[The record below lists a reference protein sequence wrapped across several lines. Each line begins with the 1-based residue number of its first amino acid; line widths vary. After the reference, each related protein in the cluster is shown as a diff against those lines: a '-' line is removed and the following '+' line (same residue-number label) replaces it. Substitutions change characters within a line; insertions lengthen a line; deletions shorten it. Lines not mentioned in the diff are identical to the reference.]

1 MSPFFKGGV
10 KRRRLFKDKLLIF
23 MTFAS
28 QLIQYLFTGL
38 TLGSIYALVAL
49 GFTMIYNAT
58 GIINLAQGEFVMLGG
73 LVMVFF
79 TAVLKMPLYLAFLL
93 TILVVTLL
101 GVIFE
106 RLAIHPLK
114 EASLIT
120 LIMIPLAGSILFRG
134 GAMFLWGKDPYALP
148 PFTQSQPL
156 HFLGATLQAQIF
168 WVLGITVLA
177 VAGVH
182 FFFNRTLIGKAI
194 TACAFNPLAA
204 RLMGINVRRMVLLS
218 FALSAAVGAVAGMI
232 ITPITLMEYDRGPL
246 LGLKGFAAA
255 VLGGLGSGFGSV
267 VAGFIIGILE
277 SFGAGLISSGYKDAI
292 ALMALLVIL
301 WVKPSGLFGSK
312 EESELK
318 KF

>member
-1 MSPFFKGGV
+1 
-10 KRRRLFKDKLLIF
+10 
-23 MTFAS
+23 MTLTS
-28 QLIQYLFTGL
+28 QLVQYLFTGL

-73 LVMVFF
+73 LIMVFF
-79 TAVLKMPLYLAFLL
+79 TMILKLPLIVGFVL
-93 TILVVTLL
+93 TILLVTFL
-101 GVIFE
+101 GVLFE

-114 EASLIT
+114 DASLIT
-120 LIMIPLAGSILFRG
+120 LIIITLAGSILFRG

-148 PFTQSQPL
+148 PFTQSPPI
-156 HFLGATLQAQIF
+156 HFLGATVQLQIF
-168 WVLGITVLA
+168 WILAITILA
-177 VAGVH
+177 VIGIH
-182 FFFNRTLIGKAI
+182 LFFNRTLTGKAM
-194 TACAFNPLAA
+194 TACAFNALAA
-204 RLMGINVRRMVLLS
+204 RLVGINVQKMVFLS
-218 FALSAAVGAVAGMI
+218 FALSAAVGAIAGAI

-255 VLGGLGSGFGSV
+255 VLGGLGSGIGSV
-267 VAGFIIGILE
+267 IAGFLIGILE

-292 ALMALLVIL
+292 ALLVMLVIL

-318 KF
+318 KY

>member
-1 MSPFFKGGV
+1 
-10 KRRRLFKDKLLIF
+10 
-23 MTFAS
+23 MTFGS

-79 TAVLKMPLYLAFLL
+79 TMVLKLPLIFGFLL
-93 TILVVTLL
+93 TIFLVTVL
-101 GVIFE
+101 GVLFE
-106 RLAIHPLK
+106 RLAIHPLR

-120 LIMIPLAGSILFRG
+120 LIIITLAGSILFRG
-134 GAMFLWGKDPYALP
+134 GAMFLWGKDPYAFP
-148 PFTQSQPL
+148 PFMQNSPV
-156 HFLGATLQAQIF
+156 HFLGATVQWQVF
-168 WVLGITVLA
+168 WILTITILV
-177 VAGVH
+177 VMGVH
-182 FFFNRTLIGKAI
+182 FFFNRTLTGKAM
-194 TACAFNPLAA
+194 TACAFNALAA
-204 RLMGINVRRMVLLS
+204 RLVGISVQKMVLFS
-218 FALSAAVGAVAGMI
+218 FALSAAVGAIAGAI

-255 VLGGLGSGFGSV
+255 VLGGLGSGFGSII
-267 VAGFIIGILE
+267 AGFMIGILE

-292 ALMALLVIL
+292 ALLVLLVIL
-301 WVKPSGLFGSK
+301 WAKPSGLFGSK

>member
-1 MSPFFKGGV
+1 
-10 KRRRLFKDKLLIF
+10 
-23 MTFAS
+23 MTLAS

-73 LVMVFF
+73 LIMVFF
-79 TAVLKMPLYLAFLL
+79 TMILQLPLIIGFVL
-93 TILVVTLL
+93 TILLVSFLGLL
-101 GVIFE
+101 FE

-114 EASLIT
+114 DASLIT
-120 LIMIPLAGSILFRG
+120 LIIITLAGSILFRG
-134 GAMFLWGKDPYALP
+134 GAMFLWGKEPYALP
-148 PFTQSQPL
+148 PFTQSPPI
-156 HFLGATLQAQIF
+156 HFLGATVQLQIF
-168 WVLGITVLA
+168 WILAITILA
-177 VAGVH
+177 VIGIN
-182 FFFNRTLIGKAI
+182 FFFNRTLTGKAM

-204 RLMGINVRRMVLLS
+204 RLVGINVQKMVFLS
-218 FALSAAVGAVAGMI
+218 FALSAAVGAIAGAI

-255 VLGGLGSGFGSV
+255 VLGGLGSGIGSII
-267 VAGFIIGILE
+267 AGFLIGILE

-292 ALMALLVIL
+292 ALLVMLVIL
-301 WVKPSGLFGSK
+301 WVKPSGLFGNE

-318 KF
+318 KY

>member
-1 MSPFFKGGV
+1 
-10 KRRRLFKDKLLIF
+10 
-23 MTFAS
+23 MTLAS

-73 LVMVFF
+73 LIMVFC
-79 TAVLKMPLYLAFLL
+79 TMILKLPLFLGFVL
-93 TILVVTLL
+93 TIIGVTLVGIL
-101 GVIFE
+101 FE

-114 EASLIT
+114 NASLIT
-120 LIMIPLAGSILFRG
+120 LIMITLAGSILFRG
-134 GAMFLWGKDPYALP
+134 VAMFLWGKDPYALP
-148 PFTQSQPL
+148 PVSGSRPV
-156 HFLGATLQAQIF
+156 HFLGATIHLQIF
-168 WVLGITVLA
+168 WILAITLLAVLGI
-177 VAGVH
+177 G
-182 FFFNRTLIGKAI
+182 FFFNRTLAGKAMI
-194 TACAFNPLAA
+194 ACAFNPLAA
-204 RLMGINVRRMVLLS
+204 GLVGINVRRMVLFS
-218 FALSAAVGAVAGMI
+218 FGLSAGVGAIAGAI

-255 VLGGLGSGFGSV
+255 VLGGLGSGVGSI

-277 SFGAGLISSGYKDAI
+277 SMGAGLISSGYKDAI
-292 ALMALLVIL
+292 ALVVLLMIL
-301 WVKPSGLFGSK
+301 WVKPSGLFGSA

>member
-1 MSPFFKGGV
+1 
-10 KRRRLFKDKLLIF
+10 
-23 MTFAS
+23 MTLTS

-73 LVMVFF
+73 LIMVFF
-79 TAVLKMPLYLAFLL
+79 TMILKFPLFLGFFL

-106 RLAIHPLK
+106 RLAIHPLRD
-114 EASLIT
+114 ASLIT
-120 LIMIPLAGSILFRG
+120 LIIITLAGSILFRG

-148 PFTQSQPL
+148 PFMQSSPV
-156 HFLGATLQAQIF
+156 HFLGATIQWQIF
-168 WVLGITVLA
+168 WILAITILV
-177 VAGVH
+177 VIGVN
-182 FFFNRTLIGKAI
+182 FFFNRTLTGKAM
-194 TACAFNPLAA
+194 TACAFNALAA
-204 RLMGINVRRMVLLS
+204 RLVGINVQKMVLLS
-218 FALSAAVGAVAGMI
+218 FALSASVGAIAGAI

-255 VLGGLGSGFGSV
+255 VLGGLGSGIGSII
-267 VAGFIIGILE
+267 AGFIIGILE

-292 ALMALLVIL
+292 ALLVMLIIL
-301 WVKPSGLFGSK
+301 WMKPSGLFGSK

>member
-1 MSPFFKGGV
+1 
-10 KRRRLFKDKLLIF
+10 
-23 MTFAS
+23 MTLAS
-28 QLIQYLFTGL
+28 QLVQYLFTGL

-79 TAVLKMPLYLAFLL
+79 TAVLKMPLYLGFFL
-93 TILVVTLL
+93 TILVVTLV
-101 GVIFE
+101 GIVFE

-120 LIMIPLAGSILFRG
+120 LIMITLAGSILFRG

-148 PFTQSQPL
+148 PFTQSQPIQ
-156 HFLGATLQAQIF
+156 FLGATLQAQIF

-204 RLMGINVRRMVLLS
+204 RLMGINVPKMVLLS
-218 FALSAAVGAVAGMI
+218 FALSAAVGAVAGAI

-255 VLGGLGSGFGSV
+255 VLGGLGSGIGSV
-267 VAGFIIGILE
+267 LAGFIIGILE

-292 ALMALLVIL
+292 ALLVLLIIL
-301 WVKPSGLFGSK
+301 WVKPSGLLGNE
-312 EESELK
+312 EESGLK